1 MTYPLHINFSAIM
14 DGLELGL
21 AAAEETSTDTE
32 IKRIKYAIK
41 MLALYQPPVYGPP
54 SARMAE
60 HFAKYGT
67 E

>member
-41 MLALYQPPVYGPP
+41 MLALYQPFVYGPI
-54 SARMAE
+54 SKQQE
-60 HFAKYGT
+60 EYFAKYGT